1 MTLEAGSKLGPYE
14 IVEPLGAGGMGEV
27 YRARDTRLER
37 EVAIKVL
44 PGHLSENPELR
55 QRLER
60 EARVVSSLQHPNIC
74 TLHDIGSENGV
85 DFLVM
90 EFLDGDTLAARLEKG
105 PVPMHE
111 LFPIATSIADALDKA
126 HRQGLVHRDLKP
138 GNIMLTRTGAKLLDF
153 GLAKGSAALS
163 DPTAPTQSPTMSPL
177 TTEGMLVGTFQYM
190 APEQLEGKEADARSD
205 LFAFG
210 SVLYEMATGQRAFQ
224 GETQASL
231 IASVLDREPAPLAE
245 LQPLAPPALDRVIRT
260 CHAKDPDDRFQS
272 AHDVKLQMEWIRDA
286 GSQAGVPM
294 PVASRRKTRERLAWG
309 VAAIFALAALA
320 TGALLMRDTTPEKRV
335 LRAEIAP
342 AADSVFSLS
351 PSAPGPV
358 TVSPD
363 GRHIAWA
370 AVGRDGNT
378 RLWVR
383 SLEETSSHEIE
394 GSEGASYPFWSP
406 DSRMVAYF
414 AEAKLK
420 KVDATGGP
428 SITIADA
435 TNPKGGTWSEAGDI
449 LFAPTHNSP
458 IHRVS
463 AGGGPSEPVT
473 QLSTER
479 QENSHR
485 HPRFLPD
492 GRHFMYFTRVGAM
505 GTAIEG
511 SGVWIGSLDGEE
523 ARSLTHASSQ
533 AEYASGYLL
542 FARGDAVLAQPFDED
557 RLELKGDPVPVVEG
571 VAAMSGAAIAAFS
584 VSQQGLLA
592 YQIGGGDLTTQLAW
606 FNREGARLKTL
617 GDPAFI
623 GDPTLSPDESLAA
636 ITIGDTE
643 TGAGDIWIYDLER
656 DVRSRFTF
664 DPSEDVT
671 PIWSPDGKRIFWA
684 SSRVASFDLFVKD
697 VEGTGTALEMLTSED
712 VKIPMSVSP
721 DGRYLAYAEGTGGG
735 TSNSDLWVLPLQGG
749 EEPIALSVSE
759 FNEWGAQF
767 SPDGRWVA
775 FQSDESGRNE
785 VYVTSFPQP
794 GRKWQVST
802 EGGTGPRWRDDGQ
815 ELYYLTPTAKL
826 MVAEVDPSG
835 TGFKIGELVELFD
848 IPRMP
853 VGSFNYD
860 VTSDGERFLMNT
872 VGDSAFEP
880 ITLVVNWT
888 AELEGH

>member
-44 PGHLSENPELR
+44 PEHLSENPELR

-85 DFLVM
+85 DFIVM
-90 EFLDGDTLAARLEKG
+90 EYLEGDTLAARLEKG

-320 TGALLMRDTTPEKRV
+320 IGALLMRDTSPEQRV

-342 AADSVFSLS
+342 AADTVFSLS

-363 GRHIAWA
+363 GRKLAWA
-370 AVGRDGNT
+370 AVGRNGNT
-378 RLWVR
+378 MLWVR
-383 SLEETSSHEIE
+383 SLDETASREIE
-394 GSEGASYPFWSP
+394 GSESAAYPFWSP
-406 DSRMVAYF
+406 DSRQVGYF
-414 AEAKLK
+414 AEGKLK
-420 KVDATGGP
+420 KVDGVGGP
-428 SITIADA
+428 SIALTDA
-435 TNPKGGTWSEAGDI
+435 TNPKGGTWNEDGVI
-449 LFAPTHNSP
+449 LFAPVHNGP
-458 IHRVS
+458 IHKVS
-463 AGGGPSEPVT
+463 ADGGPSEPIT
-473 QLSTER
+473 ELSSER
-479 QENSHR
+479 EENSHR

-492 GRHFMYFTRVGAM
+492 GRHFVYFTRVGAM
-505 GTAIEG
+505 GTAVAG
-511 SGVWIGSLDGEE
+511 SGIWIASLDGDEPQRL
-523 ARSLTHASSQ
+523 ANSSSQ
-533 AEYASGYLL
+533 AEYASGHLL
-542 FARGDAVLAQPFDED
+542 FARGDALLAQPFDLD
-557 RLELKGDPVPVVEG
+557 RLEFEGEPRPLVEG
-571 VAAMSGAAIAAFS
+571 VVAMSGAAIAAFS

-606 FNREGARLKTL
+606 YNREGARLKTV
-617 GDPAFI
+617 GDPAFHS
-623 GDPTLSPDESLAA
+623 GPSLSPDQRRAA
-636 ITIGDTE
+636 VTVGDGE
-643 TGAGDIWIYDLER
+643 TGAGDIWIYDLDR

-664 DPSEDVT
+664 DPSEDVGAV
-671 PIWSPDGKRIFWA
+671 WSPDGDRIIWA
-684 SSRVASFDLFVKD
+684 SSRVADFDLFGKD
-697 VEGTGTALEMLTSED
+697 VEGAGTDEELLVEPVVNL
-712 VKIPMSVSP
+712 PMSVSP
-721 DGRYLAYAEGTGGG
+721 DGRFVAYVKGLGGG
-735 TSNSDLWVLPLQGG
+735 VANSDLRILPL
-749 EEPIALSVSE
+749 EEGTEPYDFVATE
-759 FNEWGAQF
+759 FNEWAAQF

-775 FQSDESGRNE
+775 YQSDESGRPE
-785 VYVTSFPQP
+785 IYVTTFPDA

-802 EGGTGPRWRDDGQ
+802 DGGAQPRWRGDGR
-815 ELYYLTPTAKL
+815 ELYYLTPAAKL
-826 MVAEVDPSG
+826 MVAEVDP
-835 TGFKIGELVELFD
+835 TGAGFQIGELIELFD
-848 IPRMP
+848 TPRLQNG
-853 VGSFNYD
+853 VFDYD
-860 VTSDGERFLMNT
+860 VTSDGEGFLMNT

-888 AELEGH
+888 AELENR

>member
-14 IVEPLGAGGMGEV
+14 IVGPLGAGGMGEV

-44 PGHLSENPELR
+44 PEHLAESPELR

-60 EARVVSSLQHPNIC
+60 EARLVSSLQHPNIC
-74 TLHDIGSENGV
+74 TLHDIGSENGI

-90 EFLDGDTLAARLEKG
+90 ELLDGETLAARLEKG

-111 LFPIATSIADALDKA
+111 LFPIAISIADALDKA

-153 GLAKGSAALS
+153 GLAKGSAGLS
-163 DPTAPTQSPTMSPL
+163 DPTALTQSPTMSPL

-190 APEQLEGKEADARSD
+190 APEQLEGKEADVRSD

-210 SVLYEMATGQRAFQ
+210 SVLYEMATGKRAFE

-231 IASVLDREPAPLAE
+231 IAAVMDREPVPIAQ
-245 LQPLAPPALDRVIRT
+245 LQPMAPPALDRVIRT
-260 CHAKDPDDRFQS
+260 CLSKDPDERFQN
-272 AHDVKLQMEWIRDA
+272 AHDLKLQIEWIRDA

-294 PVASRRKTRERLAWG
+294 PVATRRKTRERLAWG
-309 VAAIFALAALA
+309 VAAACAVAALVA
-320 TGALLMRDTTPEKRV
+320 VALLMRDTTPEQRV

-363 GRHIAWA
+363 GRQVAWA
-370 AVGRDGNT
+370 AIGRDGNT
-378 RLWVR
+378 MLWVR
-383 SLEETSSHEIE
+383 SLEETSSREIE
-394 GSEGASYPFWSP
+394 GSEGAAYPFWSP
-406 DSRMVAYF
+406 DSRSVAYF
-414 AEAKLK
+414 AEGKLK
-420 KVDATGGP
+420 KVDASGGP
-428 SITIADA
+428 SITITDA

-449 LFAPTHNSP
+449 LFAPAHNSP
-458 IHRVS
+458 IHKVS
-463 AGGGPSEPVT
+463 ANGGPSEPVT
-473 QLSTER
+473 ELSNER
-479 QENSHR
+479 EENSHR

-505 GTAIEG
+505 GTAVEG
-511 SGVWIGSLDGEE
+511 SGIWIASLDGEE
-523 ARSLTHASSQ
+523 PRRLTHSSSQ

-542 FARGDAVLAQPFDED
+542 FARGDALLAQRFDLG
-557 RLELKGDPVPVVEG
+557 RQELSGDPKPLIEG

-592 YQIGGGDLTTQLAW
+592 YQIGGGDLTTQMAW
-606 FNREGARLKTL
+606 YSREGARLQSL
-617 GDPAFI
+617 GEPAFI
-623 GDPTLSPDESLAA
+623 SDSTLSPDETLVA

-656 DVRSRFTF
+656 DIRSRFSF

-671 PIWSPDGKRIFWA
+671 PIWSPDGNRLVWA
-684 SSRVASFDLFVKD
+684 SSRVADFDLFVKD
-697 VEGTGTALEMLTSED
+697 VEGAGNDAQLLVED
-712 VKIPMSVSP
+712 EVDIPLSISP
-721 DGRYLAYAEGTGGG
+721 DGRYLAYGKGIGGG
-735 TSNSDLWVLPLQGG
+735 VNGSNLRILPLQGDG
-749 EEPIALSVSE
+749 EPFDLAATE

-775 FQSDESGRNE
+775 YQSDESGRFE
-785 VYVTSFPQP
+785 VYVTPFPKP

-802 EGGTGPRWRDDGQ
+802 DGGSQPRWRDDGR
-815 ELYYLTPTAKL
+815 ELYYLTPAAKL
-826 MVAEVDPSG
+826 MAAAVDTTGP
-835 TGFKIGELVELFD
+835 GFKIGELEELFD
-848 IPRMP
+848 TPRMP
-853 VGSFNYD
+853 VQSFTYD
-860 VTSDGERFLMNT
+860 VTTDGERFLMNT

-888 AELEGH
+888 AEVEGR

>member
-14 IVEPLGAGGMGEV
+14 IIEPLGAGGMGEV

-37 EVAIKVL
+37 EVAIKVI
-44 PGHLSENPELR
+44 PEHLAENPELR

-74 TLHDIGSENGV
+74 TLHDIGSENGI

-90 EFLDGDTLAARLEKG
+90 EFLDGETLAARLEKG
-105 PVPMHE
+105 PLPIHE
-111 LFPIATSIADALDKA
+111 LFPIASSIADALDKA

-163 DPTAPTQSPTMSPL
+163 DPSAPTQSPTMSPL
-177 TTEGMLVGTFQYM
+177 TTEGTLVGTFQYM
-190 APEQLEGKEADARSD
+190 SPEQLEGEEADARSD

-210 SVLYEMATGQRAFQ
+210 SVLYEMATGKRAFE
-224 GETQASL
+224 GKTQASL
-231 IASVLDREPAPLAE
+231 IAAVLDREPVPLGE
-245 LQPLAPPALDRVIRT
+245 LQPMAPPALDRVIRV
-260 CHAKDPDDRFQS
+260 CLSKDPDERFQS
-272 AHDVKLQMEWIRDA
+272 AHDLKLQLEWIRDA

-294 PVASRRKTRERLAWG
+294 PVATRRKTRERLAWG
-309 VAAIFALAALA
+309 VAAAFAVAALVA
-320 TGALLMRDTTPEKRV
+320 AALLMRHTAPEQRV

-342 AADSVFSLS
+342 AADTVFSLS
-351 PSAPGPV
+351 PSSPGPV

-363 GRHIAWA
+363 GRQIAWA

-378 RLWVR
+378 KLWVR
-383 SLEETSSHEIE
+383 SLDETTSRDIE
-394 GSEGASYPFWSP
+394 GSEGAHYPFWSA
-406 DSRMVAYF
+406 DSRSVAYF

-420 KVDATGGP
+420 KVDASGGP

-435 TNPKGGTWSEAGDI
+435 TNPKGGTWSEEGVI
-449 LFAPTHNSP
+449 LFAPAHNTP
-458 IHRVS
+458 IHKVS
-463 AGGGPSEPVT
+463 ADGGPVEPVT
-473 QLSTER
+473 QLSSER

-505 GTAIEG
+505 GTAVEG
-511 SGVWIGSLDGEE
+511 SGVWIGSLDGDEP
-523 ARSLTHASSQ
+523 RRLTHASSQ
-533 AEYASGYLL
+533 AEYASGHLL
-542 FARGDAVLAQPFDED
+542 LARGDALLAQRFDPD
-557 RLELKGDPVPVVEG
+557 RLELSGDPVPLVEG
-571 VAAMSGAAIAAFS
+571 VVAMSGAAIAAFS

-592 YQIGGGDLTTQLAW
+592 YQIGGGDLTTELAW
-606 FNREGARLKTL
+606 YNRDGARLKTV
-617 GDPAFI
+617 GEPAFI
-623 GDPTLSPDESLAA
+623 GDPTLSPDQSLVA

-643 TGAGDIWIYDLER
+643 TGAGDIWIYDFER
-656 DVRSRFTF
+656 NVRSRFTF

-671 PIWSPDGKRIFWA
+671 PIWSPDGKRLFWA
-684 SSRVASFDLFVKD
+684 SSRVAAFDLYVKD
-697 VEGTGTALEMLTSED
+697 VEGTGAATDLLGSDD

-735 TSNSDLWVLPLQGG
+735 VSNSDLRVLPLQGDEG
-749 EEPIALSVSE
+749 PIELSTTE

-767 SPDGRWVA
+767 SPGGRWIA
-775 FQSDESGRNE
+775 FQSDESGRPE
-785 VYVTSFPQP
+785 IYVTSFPEP

-802 EGGTGPRWRDDGQ
+802 EGGTQPRWRGDGR
-815 ELYYLTPTAKL
+815 ELYYLTPTASL
-826 MVAEVDPSG
+826 MVAAVDPSDS
-835 TGFKIGELVELFD
+835 GFKIGELEELFVA
-848 IPRMP
+848 PRMP

-860 VTSDGERFLMNT
+860 VTSDGERFLIDT

-880 ITLVVNWT
+880 ITLFVNWT
-888 AELEGH
+888 AELEGR

>member
-44 PGHLSENPELR
+44 PEHLSESPELR

-111 LFPIATSIADALDKA
+111 LLPIATSIADALDKA

-272 AHDVKLQMEWIRDA
+272 AHDLKLQLEWIQDA
-286 GSQAGVPM
+286 GSQAGVPL
-294 PVASRRKTRERLAWG
+294 PVASRRKSRERMAWV
-309 VAAIFALAALA
+309 VAAIFAIAALA
-320 TGALLMRDTTPEKRV
+320 AGVLLLRDTTPEQRV

-342 AADSVFSLS
+342 AVDTVFSLS

-363 GRHIAWA
+363 GRVLAWA

-383 SLEETSSHEIE
+383 PLDETSSREIE
-394 GSEGASYPFWSP
+394 GSEGAAYPFWSP
-406 DSRMVAYF
+406 DSRQVGYF
-414 AEAKLK
+414 AEGKLK
-420 KVDATGGP
+420 KVDAAGGP
-428 SITIADA
+428 SITMADA
-435 TNPKGGTWSEAGDI
+435 TNAKGGAWNQDGVI
-449 LFAPTHNSP
+449 LFAPVHNGP
-458 IHRVS
+458 IHKVS

-473 QLSTER
+473 QLDEEAG
-479 QENSHR
+479 ENSHR

-492 GRHFMYFTRVGAM
+492 GRHFVYFTRVGAM
-505 GTAIEG
+505 GTAVAG
-511 SGVWIGSLDGEE
+511 SGIWVSSLDGMEPRRL
-523 ARSLTHASSQ
+523 ANASSQ

-542 FARGDAVLAQPFDED
+542 FARGDALLAQPFDSA
-557 RLELKGDPVPVVEG
+557 RLEFAGEPKPLVEG
-571 VAAMSGAAIAAFS
+571 VVAMSGAAIAAFA

-606 FNREGARLKTL
+606 YNRDGARLKTV
-617 GDPAFI
+617 GDPAFNV
-623 GDPTLSPDESLAA
+623 GPVLSPDQKLAT
-636 ITIGDTE
+636 ITIGDPE
-643 TGAGDIWIYDLER
+643 TGAGDIWIYDLDR
-656 DVRSRFTF
+656 GVRSRFTF
-664 DPSEDVT
+664 DPSEDVGA
-671 PIWSPDGKRIFWA
+671 IWSHDGKRIVWA
-684 SSRVASFDLFVKD
+684 SSRVADFDLFAKD
-697 VEGTGTALEMLTSED
+697 VEGSGTDEELWVSKD
-712 VKIPMSVSP
+712 VDLPMDVSP
-721 DGRYLAYAEGTGGG
+721 DGRYVAFVKGTGGG
-735 TSNSDLWVLPLQGG
+735 VSNADLRILPLDDGA
-749 EEPIALSVSE
+749 EPFDFVATE
-759 FNEWGAQF
+759 FNEWAAQF

-775 FQSDESGRNE
+775 YQSDESGRPE
-785 VYVTSFPQP
+785 IYVTTFPDP
-794 GRKWQVST
+794 GRKWQVSA
-802 EGGTGPRWRDDGQ
+802 EGGSQPRWRGDGR
-815 ELYYLTPTAKL
+815 ELYFLTPAAKL
-826 MVAEVDPSG
+826 MVAEVDP
-835 TGFKIGELVELFD
+835 TGAGFQIGEISELFD
-848 IPRMP
+848 TPRMP
-853 VGSFNYD
+853 TNVFDYD
-860 VTSDGERFLMNT
+860 VTADGDRFLMNT

-888 AELEGH
+888 SELEGR